1 MTSPAVTPESSNT
14 PGEAPTPEEA
24 SASEEAPT
32 TDMTS
37 APEDAPTAQAASAP
51 EAASKPEDAPTAE
64 ATPVH
69 EEASKPED
77 APPAEPTPAHE
88 EASTTEAS
96 PAPAEASVPEEAPAT
111 EGTSAPEEAPA
122 PDPRIERLQQAR
134 DSGEEISGRVIG
146 WNRGGFH
153 VAVDGLTAFCP
164 RSEMEPGRPRAPQSY
179 VDRELAF
186 QVLNVRN
193 RGKRIVLSRKAIV
206 ERERRERR
214 SEALAGIEE
223 GATVTGRVVSLT
235 DFGAFID
242 LGGVQGLLHK
252 SEISHRPTEDPA
264 EVLTVGDE
272 VTVQVLRIEQDGA
285 RIGLSMRALEPDP
298 WDEVAARFPEGEVV
312 EGTVV
317 RTERP
322 GAFIELAPGVTGLLP
337 TSAMALPADTTAARA
352 YPPGKRVRV
361 QVLRVEV
368 RRRRIGLVREGAQLG
383 GSEAD
388 YRAYTRRQ
396 EKDEGGFTPLAAALQ
411 RLRAEDSE

>member
-1 MTSPAVTPESSNT
+1 MTPESSNT
-14 PGEAPTPEEA
+14 PGEAPAPEE
-24 SASEEAPT
+24 ASEEAPT

-37 APEDAPTAQAASAP
+37 APEDATTAQTASAP
-51 EAASKPEDAPTAE
+51 
-64 ATPVH
+64 

-77 APPAEPTPAHE
+77 ATTAEPATVHE
-88 EASTTEAS
+88 EASTSEAPPATEG
-96 PAPAEASVPEEAPAT
+96 ASVPEEAPVTEAAPAT
-111 EGTSAPEEAPA
+111 EGASAPEEAAA

-134 DSGEEISGRVIG
+134 DSGEEVTGRVIG

-214 SEALAGIEE
+214 SEALAGVEE

-252 SEISHRPTEDPA
+252 SEISHRPVEDPA

-361 QVLRVEV
+361 QVLRVEP

-388 YRAYTRRQ
+388 YRAYARRQ

>member
-1 MTSPAVTPESSNT
+1 
-14 PGEAPTPEEA
+14 
-24 SASEEAPT
+24 
-32 TDMTS
+32 MTS
-37 APEDAPTAQAASAP
+37 APEDAPTAQTASAP
-51 EAASKPEDAPTAE
+51 
-64 ATPVH
+64 

-77 APPAEPTPAHE
+77 ATTAEPATVHE
-88 EASTTEAS
+88 EASATEAP
-96 PAPAEASVPEEAPAT
+96 PATEGASVPEEAPVTEAAPAT
-111 EGTSAPEEAPA
+111 DEASAPAEAAA

-134 DSGEEISGRVIG
+134 DSGDEVTGKVIG

-214 SEALAGIEE
+214 SEALAGVEE

-252 SEISHRPTEDPA
+252 SEISHRPVEDPA

-272 VTVQVLRIEQDGA
+272 VTVQVLRIERDGA

-361 QVLRVEV
+361 QVLRVEP
-368 RRRRIGLVREGAQLG
+368 RRRRIGLIREGAQLG

-388 YRAYTRRQ
+388 YRAYVRRQ
-396 EKDEGGFTPLAAALQ
+396 GKDEGGFTPLAAALQ
-411 RLRAEDSE
+411 RLRAEDNE

>member
-1 MTSPAVTPESSNT
+1 MTPESSNT
-14 PGEAPTPEEA
+14 PGEAPAPEEA
-24 SASEEAPT
+24 SGSEEAPT

-37 APEDAPTAQAASAP
+37 APEDAPTAQTASAP
-51 EAASKPEDAPTAE
+51 EEARKPEDPPAAEPAPV
-64 ATPVH
+64 P

-77 APPAEPTPAHE
+77 APPAEPAPVHE
-88 EASTTEAS
+88 VAATTEAP
-96 PAPAEASVPEEAPAT
+96 PAPAEAPAT
-111 EGTSAPEEAPA
+111 EGASAPEEAPAPKEAPA

-134 DSGEEISGRVIG
+134 DSGEEVTGRVIG

-164 RSEMEPGRPRAPQSY
+164 RSEMEPGRPQAPQSY

-206 ERERRERR
+206 ERERRDRR
-214 SEALAGIEE
+214 SEALAGIEDE
-223 GATVTGRVVSLT
+223 ATVTGRVVSLT

-252 SEISHRPTEDPA
+252 SEISHRPVEDPA

-298 WDEVAARFPEGEVV
+298 WDEVAARFPEGKVV

-322 GAFIELAPGVTGLLP
+322 DRKSV
-337 TSAMALPADTTAARA
+337 
-352 YPPGKRVRV
+352 V
-361 QVLRVEV
+361 
-368 RRRRIGLVREGAQLG
+368 
-383 GSEAD
+383 
-388 YRAYTRRQ
+388 
-396 EKDEGGFTPLAAALQ
+396 
-411 RLRAEDSE
+411 

>member
-37 APEDAPTAQAASAP
+37 APEDAPTAQTASAP
-51 EAASKPEDAPTAE
+51 EEAPKPEDAPTAE
-64 ATPVH
+64 PAPV
-69 EEASKPED
+69 
-77 APPAEPTPAHE
+77 HE
-88 EASTTEAS
+88 EASTTEAP

-111 EGTSAPEEAPA
+111 EEASAPEEAPA

-134 DSGEEISGRVIG
+134 DSGEEVTGKVIG

-164 RSEMEPGRPRAPQSY
+164 RSEMEAGRPRAPQSY

-193 RGKRIVLSRKAIV
+193 RGKRIVLSRKALV

-252 SEISHRPTEDPA
+252 SEISHRPVEDPA

-361 QVLRVEV
+361 QVLRVES

-388 YRAYTRRQ
+388 YRAYVRRQ
-396 EKDEGGFTPLAAALQ
+396 GKDEGGFTPLAAALQ

>member
-1 MTSPAVTPESSNT
+1 
-14 PGEAPTPEEA
+14 
-24 SASEEAPT
+24 
-32 TDMTS
+32 MTS
-37 APEDAPTAQAASAP
+37 APEDAPTAQTASAP
-51 EAASKPEDAPTAE
+51 
-64 ATPVH
+64 

-77 APPAEPTPAHE
+77 APATEPAPVHE
-88 EASTTEAS
+88 EASATEAP
-96 PAPAEASVPEEAPAT
+96 PAPAEA
-111 EGTSAPEEAPA
+111 SAPEEAPA
-122 PDPRIERLQQAR
+122 PPDPRVERLQQAR
-134 DSGEEISGRVIG
+134 DSGEEVTGKVIG

-179 VDRELAF
+179 VDRELTF

-206 ERERRERR
+206 ERQRREHR
-214 SEALAGIEE
+214 SEALAGLEE

-252 SEISHRPTEDPA
+252 SEISHRPVEDPA
-264 EVLTVGDE
+264 ETLTVGDE

-317 RTERP
+317 RTERA

-352 YPPGKRVRV
+352 YPAGKRVRV
-361 QVLRVEV
+361 QVLRVEP
-368 RRRRIGLVREGAQLG
+368 RRRRIGLIREGAQLG

-388 YRAYTRRQ
+388 YRAYVRRQ
-396 EKDEGGFTPLAAALQ
+396 GKDEGGFTPLADALQ

>member
-1 MTSPAVTPESSNT
+1 
-14 PGEAPTPEEA
+14 
-24 SASEEAPT
+24 
-32 TDMTS
+32 MTS
-37 APEDAPTAQAASAP
+37 APEDAPTAQTASAP
-51 EAASKPEDAPTAE
+51 EEARKPEDPPAAEPAPV
-64 ATPVH
+64 P

-77 APPAEPTPAHE
+77 APPAEPAPVHE
-88 EASTTEAS
+88 VAATTEAP
-96 PAPAEASVPEEAPAT
+96 PAPAEAPAT
-111 EGTSAPEEAPA
+111 EGASAPEEAPAPKEAPA

-134 DSGEEISGRVIG
+134 DSGEEVTGRVIG

-164 RSEMEPGRPRAPQSY
+164 RSEMEPGRPQAPQSY

-206 ERERRERR
+206 ERERRDRR
-214 SEALAGIEE
+214 SEALAGIEDE
-223 GATVTGRVVSLT
+223 ATVTGRVVSLT

-252 SEISHRPTEDPA
+252 SEISHRPVEDPA

-298 WDEVAARFPEGEVV
+298 WDEVAARFPEGKVV

-361 QVLRVEV
+361 RVQVLQVES

-388 YRAYTRRQ
+388 YRAYARRQ
-396 EKDEGGFTPLAAALQ
+396 GKDEGGFTSLADALQ